1 MFTAGID
8 LYDFPNF
15 FPFDL
20 NGKDEDKARLSK
32 RLYDV
37 IINLQKCVLSII

>member
-20 NGKDEDKARLSK
+20 NGKDEGF
-32 RLYDV
+32 
-37 IINLQKCVLSII
+37 INSYFR